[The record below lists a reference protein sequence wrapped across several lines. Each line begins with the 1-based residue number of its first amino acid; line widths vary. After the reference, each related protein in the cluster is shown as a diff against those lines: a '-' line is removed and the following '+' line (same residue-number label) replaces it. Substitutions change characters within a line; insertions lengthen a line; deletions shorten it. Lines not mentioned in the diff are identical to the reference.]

1 MFCRL
6 SYGSPYL
13 QAKNTIQSR
22 PDWGAVVRYGDTDSL
37 FVHLPGKT
45 KDEAFKIGDEIADTI
60 TRMNP
65 KPIKLKFE
73 KVGFAA
79 VTRLGLSDLI
89 HGVYRCTYLVSSWL
103 KSATSDSSLKVSKIK
118 NQSSMPKA

>member
-1 MFCRL
+1 MRL
-6 SYGSPYL
+6 IGL

-73 KVGFAA
+73 KVSLATA
-79 VTRLGLSDLI
+79 TRPRSSDLVTI
-89 HGVYRCTYLVSSWL
+89 RAGVPALLS
-103 KSATSDSSLKVSKIK
+103 
-118 NQSSMPKA
+118 PG